1 MKFRFPALGLCTL
14 RHVTRPYV
22 LLIGLVFFIAGCEK
36 DRRDYL
42 QVSSDKPVLH
52 ILEDAEFAITERNFR
67 INVRLHIGKAIRER
81 GSTGFPDNEVILFC
95 NLSYAKRMLELAP
108 EYVRF
113 CPQRLSVYDK
123 GEERI
128 IFASLYPEDSSNIA
142 LNKVTR
148 EVNTEVREIVEF
160 AATDWPELERS
171 EQIDIAE

>member
-1 MKFRFPALGLCTL
+1 MNSWFSPPGLYTL
-14 RHVTRPYV
+14 LHEARSFFMFA
-22 LLIGLVFFIAGCEK
+22 GLVFFLSGCEQDK
-36 DRRDYL
+36 RDYL
-42 QVSSDKPVLH
+42 QVKSDKPVRH

-113 CPQRLSVYDK
+113 CPQRISVYDK

-128 IFASLYPEDSSNIA
+128 IFASLYPEDSSNAA

-148 EVNTEVREIVEF
+148 EVNTEIRDIVEF

-171 EQIDIAE
+171 EQAGTAE

>member
-1 MKFRFPALGLCTL
+1 MKGQPLYYRTHFPLLALLQRALLMLTL
-14 RHVTRPYV
+14 VMT
-22 LLIGLVFFIAGCEK
+22 FGCAKNSPDFVEVK
-36 DRRDYL
+36 
-42 QVSSDKPVLH
+42 SEKPVRH

-108 EYVRF
+108 DFVRF
-113 CPQRLSVYDK
+113 CPQRISVYDK

-128 IFASLYPEDSSNIA
+128 IFASLYPEDSPDSN

-148 EVNTEVREIVEF
+148 EVNAEIREIVDF

-171 EQIDIAE
+171 EQSMTVE